1 MKDSKK
7 SLADHLGQFMW
18 DISGA
23 FGDIGVLFPVTIAL
37 ITKNGF
43 NPTALFLTA
52 GLFILHPPII
62 SRSQCLYSP
71 LRQCQP

>member
-7 SLADHLGQFMW
+7 SLADHLRQFMW

-23 FGDIGVLFPVTIAL
+23 FADIGVLFPVTIAL

-43 NPTALFLTA
+43 NRSEKSLLF
-52 GLFILHPPII
+52 H
-62 SRSQCLYSP
+62 R
-71 LRQCQP
+71 